1 MHFARMQG
9 QYFKEGDWKVSI
21 CLFLNIRLFC
31 LPELKAAWLVLKW
44 KLLQM
49 LTVLLLMCS
58 GTAWW
63 KTVQSDFSCW
73 KCYKKL
79 TDIQSC
85 YPNCVHSFI
94 HSFILSFFLSFFLSS
109 LCQEVC
115 IAIQNWFFVFFVSH
129 ISYFNVKDLKHNTSS
144 YSLLLFPSLLFTRT
158 HVSGS
163 ESETKCHVTWVVQ
176 LQSSQPFRHV
186 DRAEDHG

>member
-94 HSFILSFFLSFFLSS
+94 HSFIHSFFLSFFLS
-109 LCQEVC
+109 
-115 IAIQNWFFVFFVSH
+115 FFPAFVKKFVLPFRTDFLFFLFPIFH
-129 ISYFNVKDLKHNTSS
+129 ISMLKTLNITHLLIRSCS
-144 YSLLLFPSLLFTRT
+144 FHLCYSQGLM
-158 HVSGS
+158 
-163 ESETKCHVTWVVQ
+163 
-176 LQSSQPFRHV
+176 
-186 DRAEDHG
+186 